1 MKLPQCWDEISIGAR
16 LPRRCYSSSKQV
28 ADRQRCATS
37 GLSIPS
43 CVANPVLLEEIM
55 KYVLGA
61 FALLLFTSLISL
73 SATTAQDRST
83 YQQGMILSVAR
94 RGSRNHKYSN
104 GTNPADASLQPKVYA
119 YDVTVRIACET
130 YVGHYE
136 SSSDSLPASIAD
148 NTPVQARAGKHFLYL
163 KLPSNQQM
171 KMAIVSRKTDS
182 DGTCASKQT
191 QP

>member
-1 MKLPQCWDEISIGAR
+1 
-16 LPRRCYSSSKQV
+16 
-28 ADRQRCATS
+28 
-37 GLSIPS
+37 
-43 CVANPVLLEEIM
+43 M

-61 FALLLFTSLISL
+61 PALLLFTCLISL
-73 SATTAQDRST
+73 NASTSQDRSN
-83 YQQGMILSVAR
+83 YQQGMILTVDGR
-94 RGSRNHKYSN
+94 EGRNHKFTN
-104 GTNPADASLQPKVYA
+104 GTNPADAPLQSKIYA
-119 YDVTVRIACET
+119 YDVTVQVACET

-171 KMAIVSRKTDS
+171 KMAIVSRKVNS
-182 DGTCASKQT
+182 DGACASKQA

>member
-1 MKLPQCWDEISIGAR
+1 
-16 LPRRCYSSSKQV
+16 
-28 ADRQRCATS
+28 
-37 GLSIPS
+37 
-43 CVANPVLLEEIM
+43 M
-55 KYVLGA
+55 KYISVVS
-61 FALLLFTSLISL
+61 ALLLFTSLTSL
-73 SATTAQDRST
+73 NASTT
-83 YQQGMILSVAR
+83 YQQGMVLSVD
-94 RGSRNHKYSN
+94 GSEGRNHKYSN
-104 GTNPADASLQPKVYA
+104 GTNPADAPLQSKIYA
-119 YDVTVRIACET
+119 YDVTVRVACET

-182 DGTCASKQT
+182 DGTCASKQA

>member
-1 MKLPQCWDEISIGAR
+1 
-16 LPRRCYSSSKQV
+16 
-28 ADRQRCATS
+28 
-37 GLSIPS
+37 
-43 CVANPVLLEEIM
+43 M
-55 KYVLGA
+55 KYVFVA
-61 FALLLFTSLISL
+61 SALLLFTTLASLNAS
-73 SATTAQDRST
+73 TAQDRSN
-83 YQQGMILSVAR
+83 YQRGMILAVDGR
-94 RGSRNHKYSN
+94 EGRNHKYSN
-104 GTNPADASLQPKVYA
+104 GTNPADAPLQSKIYA
-119 YDVTVRIACET
+119 YDVTIRVACET

-182 DGTCASKQT
+182 DGTCASKQA

>member
-1 MKLPQCWDEISIGAR
+1 
-16 LPRRCYSSSKQV
+16 
-28 ADRQRCATS
+28 
-37 GLSIPS
+37 
-43 CVANPVLLEEIM
+43 M

-61 FALLLFTSLISL
+61 SIYLLFFGALSLN
-73 SATTAQDRST
+73 ATTAPDRST
-83 YQQGMILSVAR
+83 YQQGMVLSVA
-94 RGSRNHKYSN
+94 GGESRNHKYSN
-104 GTNPADASLQPKVYA
+104 GTNPADAPLQSKIYA
-119 YDVTVRIACET
+119 YDVTVRVACET

-136 SSSDSLPASIAD
+136 SSSDSLPASIAN

-182 DGTCASKQT
+182 GGNCAPNQT